1 MYIFEKKMKQVTDIR
16 KEVFLKMI
24 ATIALSRLYTL
35 QPVKAFIAFNHQNLY
50 VRLQTIP
57 RTNPIPVAT
66 QACPS
71 YVESQFSIPA
81 SVSRAF
87 IAPSSGGN
95 TNTEFPLSYLPFDIK
110 LVE

>member
-1 MYIFEKKMKQVTDIR
+1 MKQVTDIR

-57 RTNPIPVAT
+57 TEPIQYPLLLKPV
-66 QACPS
+66 PHMLK
-71 YVESQFSIPA
+71 VNFL
-81 SVSRAF
+81 F
-87 IAPSSGGN
+87 LLG
-95 TNTEFPLSYLPFDIK
+95 
-110 LVE
+110 